1 MSCYIWFYTP
11 LASSNNNNP
20 HKEIA
25 MLDNLSFRQKIL
37 VLIGGTIGLLLILA
51 SSYFVKHIADLSRQ
65 SIQREA
71 QSYIYSEKL
80 SMESYFNQYG
90 SVVETFVTNPHL
102 INWFVD
108 YDTRESDLSNDQG
121 YHEVNADFIR
131 ISSRDE
137 NLHSAFFASAKTGE
151 YFKENERT
159 SRYKEGEPYYAFKRP
174 WWQETMAKG
183 KLYVGAVSV
192 DINTGAVNAVVQ
204 QPVYDNKGT
213 LVGVGGV
220 DLKLNKISELA
231 ENIRF
236 SGTGYGF
243 LLDDQLKVVHLSKR
257 TGHNLSITDEGPKG
271 KEGLDAL
278 EEQFK
283 NTSGFK
289 ALNQM
294 IKSSPKGQTTVTFN
308 GEEYYVVFDSLTLDK
323 PLLDWHVGILI
334 PVSFIEAPV
343 DEAVMTTVT
352 SVVIILA
359 IIISMIMVV
368 TGLITKPIVML
379 TNTMQDIASGDGD
392 LTRRIDISSKD
403 EIGQLALHMNTFIDK
418 LRAMML
424 DTAAQA
430 TQLGSASE
438 QLREVSNNT
447 NHEIQQEKEQVDSV
461 SAAVTEMAA
470 TVLEIS
476 RNAQETNVAAEQVQ
490 RMTED
495 GMARSSQAQAV
506 MTNLSS
512 HIGEA
517 AQVVAGLEKETNNI
531 GAVVDVINSI
541 AEQTNLLALNAAIEA
556 ARAGEQGRGFAVV
569 ADEVRSLASRT
580 QESTDDIR
588 NMISRLQQI
597 AQQASTM
604 MKQGQDQAQ
613 GSVTQTQEVLDAL
626 KNIVNAVMTVQDQS
640 HQIAT
645 STEQQT
651 VVAEDINNS
660 LNSINELVNNT
671 AHHASTLASEAK
683 DLNDLARALNSTV
696 NQFKL

>member
-1 MSCYIWFYTP
+1 MWFYTRC
-11 LASSNNNNP
+11 AESNNNNP
-20 HKEIA
+20 DKEIA

-37 VLIGGTIGLLLILA
+37 VLIGGTIGVLLILA
-51 SSYFVKHIADLSRQ
+51 SVFFVNHIADLSRQ
-65 SIQREA
+65 GVQREA

-80 SMESYFNQYG
+80 SMESYFSQYG
-90 SVVETFVTNPHL
+90 SVVETFVTNPH
-102 INWFVD
+102 IVNWFSA
-108 YDTRESDLSNDQG
+108 YSERESDLNNDKD
-121 YHEVNADFIR
+121 YKEVNADFIR
-131 ISSRDE
+131 IAKGDE
-137 NLHSAFFASAKTGE
+137 NIHSAFFASATTGE

-174 WWQETMAKG
+174 WWQETMGKG
-183 KLYVGAVSV
+183 KLYVGSVSV
-192 DINTGAVNAVVQ
+192 DINTGATNAVVQ
-204 QPVYDNKGT
+204 QPVYNNAGK

-231 ENIRF
+231 ENIKF
-236 SGTGYGF
+236 SGQGYGF

-257 TGHNLSITDEGPKG
+257 TGHKLSITDEGPKG

-278 EEQFK
+278 EQYFQ
-283 NTSGFK
+283 NTSGFSE
-289 ALNQM
+289 LNQQ
-294 IKSSPKGQTTVTFN
+294 IKANDKGNHVVTFQGN
-308 GEEYYVVFDSLTLDK
+308 QYYVVYDSLTLDK
-323 PLLDWHVGILI
+323 PLLDWHVGVMI
-334 PVSFIEAPV
+334 PMSFIEAPV
-343 DEAVMTTVT
+343 ETAVKTTIT

-359 IIISMIMVV
+359 IIIAMIIVA
-368 TGLITKPIVML
+368 TNLITKPIVLL
-379 TNTMQDIASGDGD
+379 TQTMQDIASGEGD

-424 DTAAQA
+424 DTASQA
-430 TQLGSASE
+430 AQLGSAAA
-438 QLREVSNNT
+438 QLREVSNST

-476 RNAQETNVAAEQVQ
+476 RNAQETNHAAEQVQ

-495 GMARSSQAQAV
+495 GMSRSSQAQSV
-506 MTNLSS
+506 MTNLSK

-517 AQVVAGLEKETNNI
+517 AKVVAGLEQETSNI

-604 MKQGQDQAQ
+604 MQQGQDQAE
-613 GSVTQTQEVLDAL
+613 GSVNQTQEVLEAL
-626 KNIVNAVMTVQDQS
+626 QNIVDAVTTVQDQS

-671 AHHASTLASEAK
+671 AHHAGTLATEAN
-683 DLNDLARALNSTV
+683 DLNSLAKSLNATV

>member
-1 MSCYIWFYTP
+1 
-11 LASSNNNNP
+11 
-20 HKEIA
+20 

-37 VLIGGTIGLLLILA
+37 VLIGGTIGILLIVA
-51 SSYFVKHIADLSRQ
+51 SMYFVNHIADLSRQ
-65 SIQREA
+65 GVQREA
-71 QSYIYSEKL
+71 QSYIHSEKL
-80 SMESYFNQYG
+80 SMESYFKQYG
-90 SVVETFVTNPHL
+90 SVVETFVTSPHVL
-102 INWFVD
+102 NWFTE
-108 YDTRESDLSNDQG
+108 YSQRESDLSKDKDYQ
-121 YHEVNADFIR
+121 EVNADFVR
-131 ISSRDE
+131 ISGRDE

-159 SRYKEGEPYYAFKRP
+159 SNYKEGEPYFAYKRP

-183 KLYVGAVSV
+183 KLFVGAVSV

-204 QPVYDNKGT
+204 QPVYNDAGQ

-220 DLKLNKISELA
+220 DLKLKKISELA

-236 SGTGYGF
+236 SGQGFGF

-257 TGHNLSITDEGPKG
+257 TGHKLSITDEGPKG

-278 EEQFK
+278 EAQFPA
-283 NTSGFK
+283 TSGFK
-289 ALNQM
+289 SLNQQ
-294 IKSSPKGQTTVTFN
+294 IKSTPKGNSIVTFN
-308 GEEYYVVFDSLTLDK
+308 GEEYYVVYDSLSLDK

-334 PVSFIEAPV
+334 PMSFIEAPV
-343 DEAVMTTVT
+343 EKAVMTTVT
-352 SVVIILA
+352 SVIVILGIVIA
-359 IIISMIMVV
+359 MIIVATNM
-368 TGLITKPIVML
+368 ITKPIVVL
-379 TNTMQDIASGDGD
+379 TKTMQDIATGDGD
-392 LTRRIDISSKD
+392 LTRRIEIDSKD

-418 LRAMML
+418 LRAMMI

-430 TQLGSASE
+430 SQLGSASE

-476 RNAQETNVAAEQVQ
+476 RNAQETNHAAEQVQ

-495 GMARSSQAQAV
+495 GMSRSSQAQNV

-517 AQVVAGLEKETNNI
+517 AKVVAGLEQETSSI

-569 ADEVRSLASRT
+569 ADEVRNLASRT
-580 QESTDDIR
+580 QDSVGEIR
-588 NMISRLQQI
+588 LVIEKVQKGTRDVVAAI
-597 AQQASTM
+597 
-604 MKQGQDQAQ
+604 QDGNQLANGTAHQ
-613 GSVTQTQEVLDAL
+613 VQ
-626 KNIVNAVMTVQDQS
+626 NAVTELSQVFEAIASINDMNS
-640 HQIAT
+640 QIVKAAE
-645 STEQQT
+645 EQQT
-651 VVAEDINNS
+651 VSAE
-660 LNSINELVNNT
+660 
-671 AHHASTLASEAK
+671 
-683 DLNDLARALNSTV
+683 V
-696 NQFKL
+696 NQSVANIRDLSAQILEQAGESETVGAQISELSQRQQQLVSQFKV